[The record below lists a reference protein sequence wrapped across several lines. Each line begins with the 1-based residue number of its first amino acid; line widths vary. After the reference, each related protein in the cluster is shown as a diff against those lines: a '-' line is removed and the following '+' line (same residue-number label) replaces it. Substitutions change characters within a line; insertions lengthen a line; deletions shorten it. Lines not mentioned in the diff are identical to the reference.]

1 MATYKLI
8 SSFELSSTASS
19 ITFSSIPQTYTD
31 LVLTISARM
40 SSSSGGLFVLPNNAS
55 TGYQSRRLS
64 RESSGTSSDLLTGNY
79 WFAYNNGSWS
89 PSDTFSTSNYYIPN
103 YTNTTWNKVASTDT
117 TTANTSGAVYIYQ
130 GFNAQRITSTS
141 AITSIVI
148 NPEGGGTFSTSSGFY
163 LYGISNA

>member
-31 LVLTISARM
+31 LVLKISARM

-55 TGYQSRRLS
+55 TGYQCRRIT
-64 RESSGTSSDLLTGNY
+64 REGGGTSADLLTGNY

-89 PSDTFSTSNYYIPN
+89 PSNTFSTNSYYIPN

-117 TTANTSGAVYIYQ
+117 TTTNTSSTTVFQ